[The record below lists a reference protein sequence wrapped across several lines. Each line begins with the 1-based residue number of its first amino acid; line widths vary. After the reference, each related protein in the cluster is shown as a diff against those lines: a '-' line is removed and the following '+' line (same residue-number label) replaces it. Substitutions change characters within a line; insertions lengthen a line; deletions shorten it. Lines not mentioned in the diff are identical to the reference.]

1 MKMYEGII
9 KIKINERM
17 KKFIPQNLNIE
28 EFFFTDYYI
37 KIVVPICYSF

>member
-1 MKMYEGII
+1 MYEGII

-28 EFFFTDYYI
+28 EIFFY
-37 KIVVPICYSF
+37 